1 MCDVFQF
8 KFNSAKWDE
17 KYTIKNKEVFRM
29 WCVWAC
35 EWGDGA
41 CEHKNAWVVL
51 RGTVFTDFISC
62 NITPP
67 VNVLSKSW
75 WILFFS
81 FSMSF
86 IYLFCLNIN
95 LTFDWILSFC
105 TRYIRSTDYVF
116 IESLNSIILFIS
128 NFCFV
133 FVLQESISNQ
143 SKHASISNEWTQT
156 PVVNNRFVLKGWQ

>member
-8 KFNSAKWDE
+8 KFNSAKRDE
-17 KYTIKNKEVFRM
+17 KYTIIKNKEVFRM
-29 WCVWAC
+29 WCVWVC

-75 WILFFS
+75 WILFFFS

-86 IYLFCLNIN
+86 IYLFCLNKN
-95 LTFDWILSFC
+95 LTFDWILSFLC
-105 TRYIRSTDYVF
+105 KITKINRLRF
-116 IESLNSIILFIS
+116 HWNFKQLNTILFQTFAL
-128 NFCFV
+128 FC
-133 FVLQESISNQ
+133 LTWI
-143 SKHASISNEWTQT
+143 
-156 PVVNNRFVLKGWQ
+156 